1 MNITLILLVVAII
14 LLSSSIYLQLK
25 HSGTKALS
33 RALQQ
38 ESGVMR
44 KDNLD
49 IQQATRLEISA
60 VIDRLTEKQSQKF
73 DNLSEKQ
80 ISSLRSF
87 STEINEVN
95 GKNQALLNNLRQ
107 EIERKLEVIRT
118 DNENKLESMRMTVDE
133 KLNETLDKRLSEKFK
148 LVGSQLEQVH
158 SGLGEMRSLASGVG
172 DLKKVLTNVK
182 TKGMLGETNLANL
195 LAQILAPTQYD
206 QQVIV
211 KKGSKEVVDFVIKM
225 PGASNSQKDY
235 VLLPIDAKF
244 PLEKYEKLVKS
255 YEAMQE
261 VDIEQSKKELKS
273 FIKEQSKSI
282 AAKYIDPPK
291 TTDFALMYLPLEGLF
306 SEVVSDT
313 VLVEEM
319 RQKYKVNI
327 AGPSTTAALL
337 SSLQF
342 GFRTL
347 AIEKRSKEV
356 WDLLALIKGEFGKFG
371 GMLDKA
377 SQKLS
382 QASQELEN
390 ATRKT
395 RTIEKKLDRVSDMP
409 VLEAGD
415 TSKTSVAND
424 ADNDMPTL
432 DTVDMSDTA
441 LSSGA
446 IDKDVKGDTYS
457 KLF

>member
-1 MNITLILLVVAII
+1 MNITLVFLIVVTVLLMI
-14 LLSSSIYLQLK
+14 SIYLQLK
-25 HSGTKALS
+25 SSGSKALS
-33 RALQQ
+33 KALQQ
-38 ESGVMR
+38 ESGIMR

-60 VIDRLTEKQSQKF
+60 VIDRLTEKQAQKF
-73 DNLSEKQ
+73 DSLSEKQ
-80 ISSLRSF
+80 IGSLRNF
-87 STEINEVN
+87 STDINEAN
-95 GKNQALLNNLRQ
+95 NKNQALLNNLRQ
-107 EIERKLEVIRT
+107 EIERKLEIIRT
-118 DNENKLESMRMTVDE
+118 DNEHKLESMRLTVDE

-195 LAQILAPTQYD
+195 LAQILAPSQYSK
-206 QQVIV
+206 QVSI
-211 KKGSKEVVDFVIKM
+211 KKGSKETVDFAIKM
-225 PGASNSQKDY
+225 PGASNSEQDY

-244 PLEKYEKLVKS
+244 PLEKYEKLVRA

-261 VDIEQSKKELKS
+261 TDIEQGKKELKS
-273 FIKEQSKSI
+273 FIKEQAKSI
-282 AAKYIDPPK
+282 AIKYIDPPS
-291 TTDFALMYLPLEGLF
+291 TTDFAIMYLPLEGLF

-313 VLVEEM
+313 VLVDEL
-319 RQKYKVNI
+319 RQKYNVSI
-327 AGPSTTAALL
+327 SGPSTTAAIL

-356 WDLLALIKGEFGKFG
+356 WDLLALIKVEFGKFG
-371 GMLDKA
+371 GILDKA

-382 QASQELEN
+382 QASKELDN

-395 RTIEKKLDRVSDMP
+395 RTIEKKLDKVSDMP
-409 VLEAGD
+409 VLEPAN
-415 TSKTSVAND
+415 KT
-424 ADNDMPTL
+424 DNNELTFLLETPQPL
-432 DTVDMSDTA
+432 ASDTDD
-441 LSSGA
+441 SY
-446 IDKDVKGDTYS
+446 T

>member
-261 VDIEQSKKELKS
+261 SDIEQSKKELKS

-424 ADNDMPTL
+424 ADDDIPTL
-432 DTVDMSDTA
+432 DTVDTA